1 MSYVTLF
8 QCSLGR
14 PVCLYAYLN
23 ISGIGWAM
31 VLISAMVCAYYNTI
45 IMYSIYY
52 MMVSFVTLDTQLPW
66 AKCDPEWSTDLCRS
80 DPYPNFA
87 TMTNETERVHEAL
100 SKYLFW

>member
-1 MSYVTLF
+1 MWHYFNVPLEG
-8 QCSLGR
+8 Q
-14 PVCLYAYLN
+14 VCLYAYLN

-66 AKCDPEWSTDLCRS
+66 AKCDPEWSTHLCRS